1 MRTFVLVLCA
11 LSAFAETRTLT
22 LRQALDLALQQNPDL
37 VIARLDQERARYAVT
52 IAHDPFQPKVFAGS
66 GAAYPI
72 GFPASINGS
81 APSIFQTTTQMAI
94 FDRPQTYQVAEAHE
108 NLRGAEIDVSKQ
120 QDEIAFRVASLY
132 LDAEQAAR
140 SLEVAQRQTA
150 SVARVLEIM
159 QAQASEGRQLPL
171 EVQRAALAVSRAKL
185 AVETLSDD
193 VANAETSL
201 AMVLGLPPGDRVHA
215 AAEERAALAVP
226 VSEEQSIEAAVE
238 ASKDIR
244 RLESNMQAK
253 MLDIKSYKAQ
263 RLPKIDL
270 IAQYEL
276 LGKFQYQ
283 NYYQKFQPN
292 SAQLGASFSVPLLA
306 GKAAH
311 AYISQDDT
319 DIAKIRV
326 EIART
331 RAKISADLEHAFR
344 DVKHAEAVR
353 DVARADLDLAR
364 AQVNVDL
371 AQNEE
376 GRLSTAVLEQ
386 ARAVENDKWL
396 AYYDAQHQADVA
408 RLNVLHQTGTLLTA
422 LR

>member
-1 MRTFVLVLCA
+1 MLMLCA
-11 LSAFAETRTLT
+11 VSAFAETRTLT
-22 LRQALDLALQQNPDL
+22 LRQAIDLALQQNPDL

-66 GAAYPI
+66 GAAYPF

-81 APSIFQTTTQMAI
+81 APSIVEATTQMTI
-94 FDRPQTYQVAEAHE
+94 FDRPQTYQVAQAHE

-140 SLEVAQRQTA
+140 TLEVAQRQTA
-150 SVARVLEIM
+150 STARVLGIVQT
-159 QAQASEGRQLPL
+159 QATEGRVLDL
-171 EVQRAALAVSRAKL
+171 EVKRAVLAVKRAEL
-185 AVETLSDD
+185 SVETLTEEL
-193 VANAETSL
+193 ANAETSL
-201 AMVLGLPPGDRVHA
+201 AVALGLAPGDHVHA
-215 AAEERAALAVP
+215 AAEERAALVVP
-226 VSEEQSIEAAVE
+226 VTEEQSIEAALE
-238 ASKDIR
+238 ANKDIR

-253 MLDIKSYKAQ
+253 MLDVKGYKAQ

-276 LGKFQYQ
+276 LGKYYYQ
-283 NYYQKFQPN
+283 NYYQTFQRN

-311 AYISQDDT
+311 AYISQDET

-344 DVKHAEAVR
+344 EVKHAEAVR

-364 AQVNVDL
+364 EQVSVDL

-376 GRLSTAVLEQ
+376 GRLSTTVLEQ
-386 ARAVENDKWL
+386 ARALENEKWL
-396 AYYDAQHQADVA
+396 AYYDGQHQADRA
-408 RLNVLHQTGTLLTA
+408 RLNVLHQTGTLLSA

>member
-1 MRTFVLVLCA
+1 MLVLCA
-11 LSAFAETRTLT
+11 VGAFAETRTLT

-81 APSIFQTTTQMAI
+81 APSIFQVTTQMAI
-94 FDRPQTYQVAEAHE
+94 LDRPQTYQAAQAHE

-140 SLEVAQRQTA
+140 TLEVAQRQTA
-150 SVARVLEIM
+150 STARVLGII
-159 QAQASEGRQLPL
+159 QTQASEGRVLDL
-171 EVQRAALAVSRAKL
+171 DVKRAALAVKRAEL
-185 AVETLSDD
+185 SVETLTEEL
-193 VANAETSL
+193 ANAETSL
-201 AMVLGLPPGDRVHA
+201 AVVLGLAAGDRVHA
-215 AAEERAALAVP
+215 AAEERTALMVP
-226 VSEEQSIEAAVE
+226 ASEEQSIEAAVE
-238 ASKDIR
+238 ANKDIR

-311 AYISQDDT
+311 AYISQDET

-331 RAKISADLEHAFR
+331 RTKISADLEHAFR
-344 DVKHAEAVR
+344 EVKHAEAVR

-364 AQVNVDL
+364 EQVNVDL

-386 ARAVENDKWL
+386 ARAAENEKWL
-396 AYYDAQHQADVA
+396 AYYDAQHQADRA
-408 RLNVLHQTGTLLTA
+408 RLDVLHQTGTLLAA

>member
-1 MRTFVLVLCA
+1 MLMLCA
-11 LSAFAETRTLT
+11 VSAFAETRTLT
-22 LRQALDLALQQNPDL
+22 LRQALALALQQNPDL

-94 FDRPQTYQVAEAHE
+94 LDRPQTYQVAQAHE

-140 SLEVAQRQTA
+140 TLEVAQKQTA
-150 SVARVLEIM
+150 STARVLGIM
-159 QAQASEGRQLPL
+159 QTQASEGRILDL
-171 EVQRAALAVSRAKL
+171 DVKRAALAVKRAEL
-185 AVETLSDD
+185 SVETLTEEL
-193 VANAETSL
+193 ANAETSL
-201 AMVLGLPPGDRVHA
+201 AVALGLGPGDRVHA
-215 AAEERAALAVP
+215 AAEERAALVVP
-226 VSEEQSIEAAVE
+226 VTEEQSIEAALE
-238 ASKDIR
+238 ANKDVR

-253 MLDIKSYKAQ
+253 MLDIKGYKAQ

-292 SAQLGASFSVPLLA
+292 SAQLGASFSVPLLV

-311 AYISQDDT
+311 AYISQDET

-331 RAKISADLEHAFR
+331 RSKISADLEHAFR
-344 DVKHAEAVR
+344 EVKHAEAVR

-364 AQVNVDL
+364 EQVSVDL

-386 ARAVENDKWL
+386 ARAAENEKWL
-396 AYYDAQHQADVA
+396 AYYDAQHQADRA
-408 RLNVLHQTGTLLTA
+408 RLDVLHQTGTLLAA